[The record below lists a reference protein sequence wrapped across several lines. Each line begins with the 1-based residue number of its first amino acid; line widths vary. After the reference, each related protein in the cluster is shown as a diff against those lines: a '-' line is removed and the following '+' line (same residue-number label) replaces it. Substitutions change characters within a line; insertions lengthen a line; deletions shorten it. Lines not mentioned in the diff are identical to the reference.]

1 MARYQRPTRLPESFS
16 GIFKVMGFGSGA
28 TLQIDQVQC
37 SSPQMAA
44 KPLNSGLRYGS
55 ESRMV

>member
-1 MARYQRPTRLPESFS
+1 MARDQFPTRLPEPFS

-28 TLQIDQVQC
+28 TLQIDDVQC

-44 KPLNSGLRYGS
+44 KPPILTLASGT
-55 ESRMV
+55 E